1 VRIYVHDAGDM
12 SPHAGKRPVALDDR
26 DGPVERIDAAT
37 YGDRREA
44 TLAGKSRVGIGTT
57 PDAFDTHA

>member
-1 VRIYVHDAGDM
+1 M